1 MDDIDVNDD
10 DWTRSDETFDYNK
23 KIDRLVVLRL
33 SPNLAGYLTER
44 RVKLHFIGSIMGKP
58 IFVISV
64 KIMSF
69 RVNS

>member
-23 KIDRLVVLRL
+23 KIDRLVVLRP

-44 RVKLHFIGSIMGKP
+44 RVKLHSIGSIMDKP

>member
-33 SPNLAGYLTER
+33 SPNLAGYLT
-44 RVKLHFIGSIMGKP
+44 IWSIMGKP
-58 IFVISV
+58 IFVMSV
-64 KIMSF
+64 KIMSLC
-69 RVNS
+69 VNS